1 MTWSDYLARPGK
13 VPGMY
18 SVSIETVHPRPL
30 AAIRVRMPL
39 VQVPGTFARYLTPV
53 YETARGIGLALDGQ
67 NVFIYEN
74 DDDGAA
80 DVTFGVGVKV
90 PFRGHDPLI
99 ATQTPAGTAAHVT
112 HWGDYSRL
120 GDAHDAVLS
129 WRTEQGKTLAGPRWE
144 VYGHW
149 SNDPAKVR
157 TDIYWL
163 LRD

>member
-1 MTWSDYLARPGK
+1 MLQPSARSP
-13 VPGMY
+13 VY
-18 SVSIETVHPRPL
+18 SVSVENVASRPL
-30 AAIRVRMPL
+30 AAIRARIPL
-39 VQVPGTFARYLTPV
+39 VQVPATFARYLTPV
-53 YETARGIGLALDGQ
+53 YETARVIGLALDGQ

-120 GDAHDAVLS
+120 GDAHNAVLA

-149 SNDPAKVR
+149 SDDPAKVR

-163 LRD
+163 LAD